1 MVSHHII
8 YKVQF
13 KNVINI
19 FSHGLCDKKIN
30 NIKSTKYVN
39 INHIQHEQI
48 CFSNICFK
56 YIWKWKRLVFLF
68 DLAYQS

>member
-1 MVSHHII
+1 MDSHHII

-19 FSHGLCDKKIN
+19 FSHGSCDKKIN
-30 NIKSTKYVN
+30 NIKSTLTIYNKNKYVFLIFVLN
-39 INHIQHEQI
+39 IIYMKLEKTTSI
-48 CFSNICFK
+48 
-56 YIWKWKRLVFLF
+56 FLF